1 MAITRYTRKSK
12 SSKQKRDMTRI
23 HEHVACT
30 RDRPVEELELLDQV
44 LIGFLLFSVIALS
57 TAFCNDK
64 SMNGPFLSD
73 LGMNIISS

>member
-1 MAITRYTRKSK
+1 MVSPTIVGLIM
-12 SSKQKRDMTRI
+12 D
-23 HEHVACT
+23 
-30 RDRPVEELELLDQV
+30 LLDHV

-64 SMNGPFLSD
+64 SINGPFLSD